1 MGRFE
6 SMALIGHG
14 KRDEAFSVFRRG
26 RGSLFF
32 VSGYSERHL
41 DVLVGPRAVKQ
52 HGYGVDGVIP
62 EKRAHSLQAA
72 YEAIVTPNAFPR
84 KLHYSVVG
92 FKVE

>member
-6 SMALIGHG
+6 SMALIGDG
-14 KRDEAFSVFRRG
+14 KRDEAISVFRRTCG
-26 RGSLFF
+26 WLF
-32 VSGYSERHL
+32 VVGNLERHVN
-41 DVLVGPRAVKQ
+41 VLVGPRAVKQ
-52 HGYGVDGVIP
+52 HGYGVHGVIP